1 MSALITLTMESMRRT
16 IEALSAAGVRGSV
29 LIGVGGA
36 PLTQKFADE
45 IGADFYGADA
55 YDCVQACNRWCI
67 EPLRATRHRTRTT
80 R

>member
-16 IEALSAAGVRGSV
+16 IAALNDAGVRAHV

-45 IGADFYGADA
+45 IGADFYGEDA
-55 YDCVQACNRWCI
+55 YACVQTCNR
-67 EPLRATRHRTRTT
+67 LLQ
-80 R
+80 